1 MNFLPISFFISDH
14 KEQYLAWGILQVFR
28 GVAFLHEANLVHG
41 SLHSGSIF
49 VTPGGDWKLFGFEQM
64 KSTSDQNSSK
74 GHWPGLSKYA
84 PPELQKNSYMD
95 LTPAQV
101 IEKYFVKMFSC
112 LSVNSLLF

>member
-1 MNFLPISFFISDH
+1 MQI
-14 KEQYLAWGILQVFR
+14 FR

-64 KSTSDQNSSK
+64 KSTSDQNSTK

-101 IEKYFVKMFSC
+101 IEAQCGKTRHSHCRNQQAFIPISVFC
-112 LSVNSLLF
+112 LG